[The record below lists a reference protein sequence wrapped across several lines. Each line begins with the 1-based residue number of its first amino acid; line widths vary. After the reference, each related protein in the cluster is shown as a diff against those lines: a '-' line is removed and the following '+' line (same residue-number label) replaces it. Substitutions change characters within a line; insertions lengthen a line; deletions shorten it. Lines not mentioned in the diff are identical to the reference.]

1 MAAVEYIVNNTPV
14 RNIVVETNGLA
25 DPAASI
31 KQFWFD
37 EQMSINAELHSVI
50 TMVSARKW
58 AEREEEIFVK
68 QCVFASHILVSFVD
82 VAGEEKYREIRDEL
96 ASMNCEC
103 RIDRYGVGDSG
114 VTRRTC
120 GRSFTAI
127 PFSTR
132 TF

>member
-1 MAAVEYIVNNTPV
+1 VEYIINNTLV

-58 AEREEEIFVK
+58 DEVAKDEIFMK
-68 QCVFASHILVSFVD
+68 KLVFANKIIVSFVD
-82 VAGEEKYREIRDEL
+82 VMGEEKYR
-96 ASMNCEC
+96 
-103 RIDRYGVGDSG
+103 
-114 VTRRTC
+114 
-120 GRSFTAI
+120 
-127 PFSTR
+127 
-132 TF
+132 